1 MLISC
6 NNLTQVWQPFTADRC
21 PSLAGKPK
29 LFFIQAC
36 QGNRMDKG
44 VEVTMMVL
52 IVNNHGDCGGGD
64 LSMPGQP
71 YGQGGRGDD
80 DNSDCEQSW

>member
-1 MLISC
+1 
-6 NNLTQVWQPFTADRC
+6 
-21 PSLAGKPK
+21 
-29 LFFIQAC
+29 
-36 QGNRMDKG
+36 MDKG